1 MYICTPKNTE
11 CRVGQSVKT
20 PPFHGG
26 MTSSTLVRGTKNQS
40 ENECG
45 ERKLLNEFS
54 LCFFYIAL
62 ALFLTLSNFLY
73 FKRFQSS

>member
-26 MTSSTLVRGTKNQS
+26 MTSSTLVRGTK
-40 ENECG
+40 E
-45 ERKLLNEFS
+45 
-54 LCFFYIAL
+54 
-62 ALFLTLSNFLY
+62 
-73 FKRFQSS
+73 QSSFRMGAFFMDSGLTTEMTWSSY

>member
-1 MYICTPKNTE
+1 MYICTPKFGKR
-11 CRVGQSVKT
+11 RVGQSVKT

-45 ERKLLNEFS
+45 ERKLPNEFS
-54 LCFFYIAL
+54 L
-62 ALFLTLSNFLY
+62 
-73 FKRFQSS
+73 

>member
-1 MYICTPKNTE
+1 MYICTPKFGKR
-11 CRVGQSVKT
+11 RVGQSVKT

-54 LCFFYIAL
+54 LCFF
-62 ALFLTLSNFLY
+62 TSLSLCFSL
-73 FKRFQSS
+73 